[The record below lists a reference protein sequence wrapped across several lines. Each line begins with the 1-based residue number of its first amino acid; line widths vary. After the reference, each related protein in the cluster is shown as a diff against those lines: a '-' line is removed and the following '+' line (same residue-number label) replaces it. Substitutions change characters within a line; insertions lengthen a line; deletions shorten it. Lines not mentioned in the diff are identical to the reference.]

1 MDTFLTLYKNQT
13 PFIFIRMTM
22 TKTEIAAT
30 VDSLND
36 EERSYLS
43 VYLKMKQL
51 MSDEIFKQ
59 EVSKRYKTM
68 KAGQAVPSEQV
79 KDLHNRLTQNG
90 L

>member
-1 MDTFLTLYKNQT
+1 
-13 PFIFIRMTM
+13 MTM
-22 TKTEIAAT
+22 SKAEIAAT

-36 EERSYLS
+36 EERTYLS

-51 MSDEIFKQ
+51 MSEETFKQ

-68 KAGQAVPSEQV
+68 KAGQAVSSEQV
-79 KDLHNRLTQNG
+79 KDLHNRLTKSG

>member
-1 MDTFLTLYKNQT
+1 
-13 PFIFIRMTM
+13 MTM
-22 TKTEIAAT
+22 NKAEIAST

-36 EERSYLS
+36 EERTYLS

-51 MSDEIFKQ
+51 MLDETFKQ

-68 KAGQAVPSEQV
+68 KAGQAVSSDQV
-79 KDLHNRLTQNG
+79 KDLHNRLTESG